1 MDIMALQSL
10 ILAWFLRPSEV
21 HARRPGTYYRMN
33 SSPSR
38 QKSNIVDDIDKLV
51 FGFLCDWLA

>member
-51 FGFLCDWLA
+51 FGFLCDSLA